1 MLSHTR
7 SNTILTDRR
16 RFLGR
21 SLAVSAGACLLAGG
35 VSQVQADTP
44 ELVDRTLRLV
54 NAHTWEKQDI
64 TYCIKGNYDPDNL
77 GKIDY
82 LMRDHRRNVATAM
95 DVRLLD
101 TLVRLHASLETDEA
115 IHVLS
120 GYRTPET
127 NAELRKQSLG
137 VAKHSLHMSG
147 KAADIYIP
155 GITTRTL
162 HETALAMQ
170 AGGVGYYA
178 TSGFVHIDSGRVR
191 HWERG

>member
-1 MLSHTR
+1 MLSDTR
-7 SNTILTDRR
+7 SQTILTDRR
-16 RFLGR
+16 RFLSG
-21 SLAVSAGACLLAGG
+21 SLAVGVGACLFAGG
-35 VSQVQADTP
+35 IRKVRADVP

-64 TYCIKGNYDPDNL
+64 TYCVRGNYDPDNL

-95 DVRLLD
+95 DVNLLD
-101 TLVRLHASLETDEA
+101 SLVRLHASLETDEA

-137 VAKHSLHMSG
+137 VAKYSLHMSG

-155 GITTRTL
+155 GIATRTL
-162 HETALAMQ
+162 QEAALAMQ
-170 AGGVGYYA
+170 SGGVGYYA
-178 TSGFVHIDSGRVR
+178 KSGFVHIDSGRIR

>member
-1 MLSHTR
+1 M
-7 SNTILTDRR
+7 TDRR
-16 RFLGR
+16 RFLSCG
-21 SLAVSAGACLLAGG
+21 LAVSAGACLLAGG
-35 VSQVQADTP
+35 ASKVQADVP

-64 TYCIKGNYDPDNL
+64 TYCVKGNYDADSL
-77 GKIDY
+77 GQINY
-82 LMRDHRRNVATAM
+82 LMRDHRRNVATSM
-95 DVRLLD
+95 DVNLLD

-127 NAELRKQSLG
+127 NAALRKQSLG
-137 VAKHSLHMSG
+137 VAKFSLHMSG

-155 GITTRTL
+155 GIATRTL
-162 HETALAMQ
+162 QEAALAMQ
-170 AGGVGYYA
+170 AGGVGYYGK
-178 TSGFVHIDSGRVR
+178 SGFVHIDSGRIR